1 MKTKKTTILEKSIL
15 VGLFSIYSICAFGQE
30 ADTIKVST
38 IDGLF
43 EAIASNKVVLLEEG
57 NYDISKLDV
66 DKKTNSVKIQRV
78 ESAEGGVINNLLI
91 ISGVSNLKIIGI
103 GKKKSKIYTPS
114 SEVSVLSFKNCENVT
129 LDNID
134 AGHKT
139 TELSCIANVIDIENS
154 ENFIIKNSYLYG
166 SGYIGIYGNNVKKLS
181 IVKTTIT
188 ECSSELLYLDNC
200 MNTTIDSCVL
210 SKTKGGFT
218 ISNCLNLTISNSEI
232 SEIVQKGSMQGDLFV
247 HTYLFNISASAN
259 IKLLKCLFEGNETS
273 YLLKSS
279 LSINLDTETDF
290 KDNKFI
296 GMFEN

>member
-1 MKTKKTTILEKSIL
+1 MKTKKMTILRKSL
-15 VGLFSIYSICAFGQE
+15 LTGLFSIISVCAFSQK

-38 IDGLF
+38 IDGFF
-43 EAIASNKVVLLEEG
+43 EAISSNKVVLLEEG

-66 DKKTNSVKIQRV
+66 DKKTNSVKIQKV
-78 ESAEGGVINNLLI
+78 ESAEGGAINNLLI

-114 SEVSVLSFKNCENVT
+114 SEVSVLSFKNCKNIT

-154 ENFIIKNSYLYG
+154 EVFIIKNSYLYG
-166 SGYIGIYGNNVKKLS
+166 SGYVGIYGNNVKKLS
-181 IVKTTIT
+181 IIKTTIT
-188 ECSSELLYLDNC
+188 ECSSQLLYLDNC

-218 ISNCLNLTISNSEI
+218 LSNCLNLTISNSEI
-232 SEIVQKGSMQGDLFV
+232 SENVEKGSMQDDKFV
-247 HTYLFNISASAN
+247 HSFLFYISASTN
-259 IKLLKCLFEGNETS
+259 IKLIKCVFEGNDTS
-273 YLLKSS
+273 YLVKSS
-279 LSINLDTETDF
+279 QSINLDTETDF

-296 GMFEN
+296 GTFEN